1 MLYLFP
7 RPSRCRSW
15 RLTVFLLALLLISG
29 LAEQNMA
36 LAGTGKAN
44 RISAIKASRDDTG
57 LVLRIQGT
65 QQPTYTVYEL
75 FNPPRIVIDIA
86 GAEFEKDRLQLPE
99 NMGIRLKT
107 KEVKGSEVPLSRLEF
122 TLPAT
127 RSFTARSEG
136 NDIILFIAEKNAR
149 LQTTAQDGSG
159 VATAVEDI
167 LVETAGDRTRVI
179 LKTNGK
185 LSGYRSGV
193 LDKTGSAPPRLY
205 LDLDNVRGDTLLKEQ
220 EIGTAL
226 ARIRV
231 ARRGSGLRV
240 VLDAS
245 GDSLFPYEIKERDE
259 GLEILIREEKGSDQ
273 ISSLI
278 DQKQMIEQELPQVD
292 PLKDASVSG
301 AEKKKASRTMQDNFS
316 FAGYKKER
324 ITVDFYKIDLHNVFR
339 LLREVSK
346 KNIVVDESVSG
357 SLTLSLN
364 DVPWDFA
371 LDIILQLKN
380 LQKVERFNTIVILP
394 KEKAFSWPER
404 AEDNLSFE
412 ADEKLTAQ
420 EAIVIQQRENIPKR
434 IIEARQLI
442 ARARQAEAK
451 ENYETAVQAYTE
463 ALRKWPENGRLA
475 NKLASLFLVQLRQNA
490 KAAYYAKK
498 ALAADPTYTAAA
510 LNAAIALANMQMN
523 HEAQQ
528 YFDQSVSVAR
538 PSAEALLSY
547 AVFCEEQQKYEAALK
562 LLGKHDRLYGETLN
576 SMIAEARILDKMGQR
591 EAATEKYRAILLSG
605 YRVPPDLK
613 KYIAGRVALDQSM

>member
-1 MLYLFP
+1 MLHLFP
-7 RPSRCRSW
+7 PPSRCRIH

-29 LAEQNMA
+29 LTERHMA
-36 LAGTGKAN
+36 RAGTDKAN
-44 RISAIKASRDDTG
+44 RISAIKVSQGDTG

-75 FNPPRIVIDIA
+75 FNPPRIVVDIA
-86 GAEFEKDRLQLPE
+86 GAELRKDRLRVPE
-99 NMGIRLKT
+99 NTGIKLQA
-107 KEVKGSEVPLSRLEF
+107 KEVNGPEAPLSRLEF
-122 TLPAT
+122 TLPAS

-136 NDIILFIAEKNAR
+136 NDIVITVAEKNVR
-149 LQTTAQDGSG
+149 PQSTAQNGSG
-159 VATAVEDI
+159 MATAVEDI
-167 LVETAGDRTRVI
+167 LVKTAGDQTRVV
-179 LKTNGK
+179 LKANGK
-185 LSGYRSGV
+185 LRSYRSGV

-205 LDLDNVRGDTLLKEQ
+205 LDLDNIRGDTLLKEQ

-231 ARRGSGLRV
+231 AKRGSGLRV

-245 GDSLFPYEIKERDE
+245 GDSLFPYEIKERSD
-259 GLEILIREEKGSDQ
+259 GLEVVIQEEKGLDQ

-292 PLKDASVSG
+292 PLKAASVTR
-301 AEKKKASRTMQDNFS
+301 AEKKKAARTMQDNFS

-394 KEKAFSWPER
+394 REKAFSWPER

-412 ADEKLTAQ
+412 ADEALTAQ
-420 EAIVIQQRENIPKR
+420 EAIVIQQRENIPPR
-434 IIEARQLI
+434 IIEARQHI

-475 NKLASLFLVQLRQNA
+475 NKVASLFLVQLRQNA

-498 ALAADPTYTAAA
+498 ALAADPAYTAAA

-523 HEAQQ
+523 REAQQ

-538 PSAEALLSY
+538 PSAEALQSY
-547 AVFCEEQQKYEAALK
+547 AVFSEEQQKYEAALK
-562 LLGKHDRLYGETLN
+562 LLRKHDRLYGETLN
-576 SMIAEARILDKMGQR
+576 SMIAQARILDKMGQR

-613 KYIAGRVALDQSM
+613 KYIAGRVALDQPM

>member
-1 MLYLFP
+1 M
-7 RPSRCRSW
+7 
-15 RLTVFLLALLLISG
+15 VFLLALLLISG
-29 LAEQNMA
+29 LAERNMA
-36 LAGTGKAN
+36 RAGTDQTN
-44 RISAIKASRDDTG
+44 RISAIKVSQGDTG

-86 GAEFEKDRLQLPE
+86 GAKLQKDRLQLPE
-99 NMGIRLKT
+99 NTGIHLQIKD
-107 KEVKGSEVPLSRLEF
+107 VNGSEVPLSRLEF
-122 TLPAT
+122 TLPAS
-127 RSFTARSEG
+127 RSFSARSEG
-136 NDIILFIAEKNAR
+136 NDIVLTIAEKNVQAKA
-149 LQTTAQDGSG
+149 TAQSHSG
-159 VATAVEDI
+159 MATAVEDV
-167 LVETAGDRTRVI
+167 LVETAGDQTRVV
-179 LKTNGK
+179 LKANGK
-185 LSGYRSGV
+185 LSSYRSGV
-193 LDKTGSAPPRLY
+193 LDRTGSAPPRLY
-205 LDLDNVRGDTLLKEQ
+205 LDLDNVQGDTLLKEQ

-231 ARRGSGLRV
+231 ARRGSGIRV

-245 GDSLFPYEIKERDE
+245 GDSLFPYEIKERND
-259 GLEILIREEKGSDQ
+259 GLEIVIQEEKGSDQ
-273 ISSLI
+273 IASLI

-292 PLKDASVSG
+292 PLKAASVSR
-301 AEKKKASRTMQDNFS
+301 AEKKKAARTMQDNFS

-339 LLREVSK
+339 FLREVSK

-412 ADEKLTAQ
+412 ADETLTAQ

-463 ALRKWPENGRLA
+463 ALRKWPENSRLA
-475 NKLASLFLVQLRQNA
+475 NKIASLYLVQLRQNA

-498 ALAADPTYTAAA
+498 ALAADPAYTAAA

-523 HEAQQ
+523 REAQQ

-547 AVFCEEQQKYEAALK
+547 AVFSEEQQKYEAALK
-562 LLGKHDRLYGETLN
+562 LLHKHDQLYGETLN

-613 KYIAGRVALDQSM
+613 KYIAGRVALDQPM

>member
-1 MLYLFP
+1 
-7 RPSRCRSW
+7 
-15 RLTVFLLALLLISG
+15 
-29 LAEQNMA
+29 MA
-36 LAGTGKAN
+36 LAETGKAN

-107 KEVKGSEVPLSRLEF
+107 KEVNGSEVPLSRLEF

-149 LQTTAQDGSG
+149 LQATAQDGSG
-159 VATAVEDI
+159 VATAVEDV
-167 LVETAGDRTRVI
+167 LVETAGDQTRVI

-245 GDSLFPYEIKERDE
+245 GDSLFPYEIKERDD

-442 ARARQAEAK
+442 ARARQAETK

-463 ALRKWPENGRLA
+463 ALGKWPENGRLA
-475 NKLASLFLVQLRQNA
+475 NKIASLFLVQLHQNA

-547 AVFCEEQQKYEAALK
+547 AVFSEEQQKYEAALK

-591 EAATEKYRAILLSG
+591 EAATKKYRAILLSG

-613 KYIAGRVALDQSM
+613 KYIAGRVALDQPM